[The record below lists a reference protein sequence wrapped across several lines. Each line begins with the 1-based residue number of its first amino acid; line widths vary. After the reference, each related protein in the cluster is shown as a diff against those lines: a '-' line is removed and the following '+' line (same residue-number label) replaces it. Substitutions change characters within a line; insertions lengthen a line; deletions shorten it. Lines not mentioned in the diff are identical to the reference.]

1 MARTRSNRRGIF
13 RRLYSPIGHALMA
26 GKNTVGAVTNTA
38 KGVAC
43 EGISGLDKV
52 GRSVTSHANMAVRN
66 LVGPSRRRSVRKSG
80 RKTKKAGR
88 R

>member
-1 MARTRSNRRGIF
+1 MARNSTRRRGVF
-13 RRLYSPIGHALMA
+13 RRLYSPISHALMA
-26 GKNTVGAVTNTA
+26 GKNTIGAVTNTA

-52 GRSVTSHANMAVRN
+52 GRSVTSHANMAVHN
-66 LVGPSRRRSVRKSG
+66 LVGPSRRRSRRRHV